1 MMDMGDM
8 ADRCMDEM
16 GSMMGGGMMG
26 SSLWLVVVLLLAI
39 FLVWL
44 VGLGAV
50 GALIFWGVLGRQE
63 ALQAARIETPGG
75 EMRSTLRRVYDA
87 YVTRLA
93 GELPHSPEEVVKAEP
108 NVVSY

>member
-26 SSLWLVVVLLLAI
+26 SSLWLIVVLLLAI

-50 GALIFWGVLGRQE
+50 G
-63 ALQAARIETPGG
+63 P
-75 EMRSTLRRVYDA
+75 
-87 YVTRLA
+87 
-93 GELPHSPEEVVKAEP
+93 
-108 NVVSY
+108 